1 MGLSQ
6 PIKAWIRKWTIHPHI
21 PPNHKKSFVSLSGI
35 VKTTVSFANLQ
46 VQTQPIFALFEGF
59 TSSKVQCTGHV
70 GEPAPTL

>member
-6 PIKAWIRKWTIHPHI
+6 PIKAWIRKWRIHPHT
-21 PPNHKKSFVSLSGI
+21 PAHHKKAFLYLSGI